1 VTALAVMGRESVSR
15 KFLLVVLTATV
26 SALMITGISLVFY
39 DVHTSRRAW
48 VDDLSTQAEI
58 LGLAS
63 APALDFAD
71 PASAQEYLALL
82 QAKPNIAQAA
92 IYTAGGKLFAS
103 YTRQLTPAVPF
114 PQIPSVDGYTFDG
127 DRLTLFSRIVQNDEI
142 LGTVFL
148 QAEYGILAR
157 LLDYLG
163 IVGTVLGIS
172 LIAALLLSRR
182 LQQTITRP
190 IYELTSAARKVVDQ
204 RDFGIRVDKTTTD
217 EIGLLVDAFNEMLA
231 EIGTRTAYL
240 ESSKKQLEETEE
252 RLRSLNAELEARVS
266 ARTEELETANK
277 DLEGFSYSVS
287 HDLRAPIRA
296 ISGFCTLFE
305 QDHRSQLD
313 DESRRKL
320 GIIKSEADRMGALI
334 DDLLAFSRLGRKA
347 IARSELDM
355 AELVNS
361 VLSRLKSDG
370 ETKPADVRIGVLPR
384 ASADRSLIEQ
394 VWTNLLSNAFKF
406 SSKAASPTIEI
417 GGISD
422 EKEHVYF
429 IRDNGTGFDPK
440 YAERLFGVF
449 QRLHQDT
456 EYPGT
461 GVGLALVQKIVTR
474 HGGRVWADGRPG
486 DGATFHFT
494 LPKEC

>member
-1 VTALAVMGRESVSR
+1 VTAATVMGRESVSR

-48 VDDLSTQAEI
+48 IDDLSTQAEI

-82 QAKPNIAQAA
+82 HAKPNIAQAA

-103 YTRQLTPAVPF
+103 YTRQLTPTVPF

-172 LIAALLLSRR
+172 LVAALLLSRR

-190 IYELTSAARKVVDQ
+190 IYELTSAARKVVDK

-217 EIGLLVDAFNEMLA
+217 EIGLLVDAFNGMLA

-252 RLRSLNAELEARVS
+252 RLRSLNADLEARVS
-266 ARTEELETANK
+266 ARTEELEIANK

-305 QDHRSQLD
+305 QDHGSQLD

-355 AELVNS
+355 AELVNT
-361 VLSRLKSDG
+361 VLSRLKSDE
-370 ETKPADVRIGVLPR
+370 ETKSADVRIGVLPR
-384 ASADRSLIEQ
+384 ANADRSLIEQ
-394 VWTNLLSNAFKF
+394 VWTNLLSNALKF